1 MSKSLEDI
9 YIRNIEASIRGIR
22 LNTKTPT
29 DVGGT
34 VANQLGKLKAI
45 NEGMHDELIGKYKN
59 VVDAYNKQNAKK

>member
-22 LNTKTPT
+22 LNTKTPA

-34 VANQLGKLKAI
+34 VANQLDKLKAI
-45 NEGMHDELIGKYKN
+45 NEGMHDELVGKYKT
-59 VVDAYNKQNAKK
+59 VVENYHKFNAKK

>member
-22 LNTKTPT
+22 LNTKTPA

-45 NEGMHDELIGKYKN
+45 NEGMHDDLVGKYKK
-59 VVDAYNKQNAKK
+59 VVEDYHKFNAKK